1 MIELQGITKTFG
13 DKTAVDHLSLTLEPG
28 TITGFIGP
36 NGAGKTTTI
45 RMLCG
50 ILRPDEGK
58 ITINGIDLQKDPI
71 KAKEQFAYVSDD
83 PNLFTA
89 LKGTEYIN
97 FICDIYRVPKE
108 EREGRLLE
116 LLDTFEMREAIGDRI
131 SSYSHGMQQKIHIIA
146 ALMHEP
152 NIWIMDEPMTGLDP
166 QASFLLK
173 KRMKEHAAKG
183 NVVLFSTHVLEVAE
197 KLCDRIAIINK
208 GQIKYTGTLENLQQ
222 QYPNLTLEQIF
233 LRVTES
239 RVLAEDGQDAQDGG
253 NHTTGQDAQNEQEP
267 QEGQEA

>member
-13 DKTAVDHLSLTLEPG
+13 DKTAVEHLSLTLEPG

-58 ITINGIDLQKDPI
+58 ITINGIDLQKEPI

-233 LRVTES
+233 LRVTDS
-239 RVLAEDGQDAQDGG
+239 RVLQEREGEEGQDDRVQK
-253 NHTTGQDAQNEQEP
+253 
-267 QEGQEA
+267 EGQEA